1 MLLKRAFIVNL
12 GGTAEVDFSRLLSL
26 VGKSTLTHPPR
37 LTCSEKL
44 QENPTNSFFLKVSRA
59 VKSGQDIHS
68 SDSTPRQGFRTKTEL
83 SRLRARVQELLKQQ
97 SRMTLSVSILPITKL
112 RISKTFRRSQAV
124 LSAISVTQ

>member
-1 MLLKRAFIVNL
+1 MIKPSYDEVLNLKDNYSVIPITR
-12 GGTAEVDFSRLLSL
+12 
-26 VGKSTLTHPPR
+26 KSTLTHSPR